1 MEKNCCSE
9 IEVLKN
15 EMKHLKIV
23 VNELKNERQLLSDS
37 LVAMKENIVRLTVL
51 SEKQD
56 ERLDRQDKKLDEF
69 YESID
74 SKITE
79 IKKEMKKNEKQPNV
93 FNGNVWQLTRTLLV
107 AILILIGFM
116 LGKVDF
122 DLSQLLQ

>member
-1 MEKNCCSE
+1 
-9 IEVLKN
+9 
-15 EMKHLKIV
+15 MKHLKIV

-79 IKKEMKKNEKQPNV
+79 IKKEMKKNEKQPNAI
-93 FNGNVWQLTRTLLV
+93 NGNVWQLTRTLLV

-116 LGKVDF
+116 LGKIDF